1 MQMQIE
7 QGLIISAVVAI
18 GAVLGLRRGT
28 SRELIL
34 LGGIVIGS
42 LFAPKGGP
50 AVPKVL
56 SAGQKAV
63 AGLVQRT
70 GGSMTAATAME
81 YNPAMDIVI
90 FGVIFLATLVISR
103 MFGKPVKGF
112 SARLFGALIGALNGY
127 LFARFAFPR
136 LFPPPETTL
145 VISQL
150 SGASGFSAANTATAV
165 VVFVI
170 VLIGLG
176 IRQAAPP
183 KKKSS

>member
-1 MQMQIE
+1 MQMHIDM
-7 QGLIISAVVAI
+7 GLLVSATIAV

-28 SRELIL
+28 ARELIL
-34 LGGIVIGS
+34 LGGIAIGF
-42 LFAPKGGP
+42 LFAPRGGP
-50 AVPKVL
+50 VVPKVL
-56 SAGQKAV
+56 TASQKAI
-63 AGLVQRT
+63 AGLVQR
-70 GGSMTAATAME
+70 GGGTMAVAAAVE
-81 YNPAMDIVI
+81 YDPVMDVVV
-90 FGVIFLATLVISR
+90 FGLIFLAALVISR
-103 MFGKPVKGF
+103 ILGKPAKGF
-112 SARLFGALIGALNGY
+112 SSRLFGTLIGALNGY

-150 SGASGFSAANTATAV
+150 RGASEFSAANTATAV

-183 KKKSS
+183 KNKSS

>member
-1 MQMQIE
+1 MRVQID
-7 QGLIISAVVAI
+7 QGLIVSAVIAI

-28 SRELIL
+28 ARELIL
-34 LGGIVIGS
+34 LAGIVIGS
-42 LFAPKGGP
+42 FFAPKGGP
-50 AVPKVL
+50 VVPKVL
-56 SAGQKAV
+56 TAGQQAV

-70 GGSMTAATAME
+70 GGSMTAATEMN
-81 YNPAMDIVI
+81 YNPAMDIII
-90 FGVIFLATLVISR
+90 FGVIFLAALVASR
-103 MFGKPVKGF
+103 ILGKPAKGF
-112 SARLFGALIGALNGY
+112 SARLFGALVGALNGY

-150 SGASGFSAANTATAV
+150 KGASGFSAANTATAV